1 LSFISR
7 RESRGASKVKAE
19 NNDKKQAII
28 SSNIVKISVDW
39 QSLFNQV
46 TSLFKVTYTMQ
57 LCLHDI
63 GLNQKCYACMISI
76 LDQKCGIRDRRQP
89 AIIIF

>member
-28 SSNIVKISVDW
+28 SSNNVKISIDL
-39 QSLFNQV
+39 QSLFDQV
-46 TSLFKVTYTMQ
+46 TSLFKVT
-57 LCLHDI
+57 H
-63 GLNQKCYACMISI
+63 
-76 LDQKCGIRDRRQP
+76 RV
-89 AIIIF
+89 

>member
-28 SSNIVKISVDW
+28 SSNIMKISVDW

-57 LCLHDI
+57 LCLH
-63 GLNQKCYACMISI
+63 A
-76 LDQKCGIRDRRQP
+76 
-89 AIIIF
+89 